1 MMMLMM
7 TVCSRCC
14 RGGAADW
21 TPARAGG
28 PRGRGGRLGAALL
41 RAAAGRADPDRLQER
56 GAGGKYVTQRH
67 NATLNDLPEP
77 LAGAEVG
84 STAARACPAGV
95 PTLALAGAR
104 SVLLTNLTLALP
116 PSLSSLR
123 CTAAQVLPVTPVGR
137 RERVSIYWSG
147 SLEN

>member
-1 MMMLMM
+1 M
-7 TVCSRCC
+7 
-14 RGGAADW
+14 GAW
-21 TPARAGG
+21 EPHFCV
-28 PRGRGGRLGAALL
+28 LL
-41 RAAAGRADPDRLQER
+41 QDEQTLTAYRSEELAVSTA
-56 GAGGKYVTQRH
+56 QRH